1 MDDLPRAEPPR
12 FWIAFSI
19 LCITFALAFVML
31 VFNSVRADAQD
42 GSICAPADVLFR
54 QFSEVVKEKII
65 WEGTMKLEQGVLQ
78 FVLFQSESG
87 GNWTLF
93 TVQEGIACLRAK
105 GEAGTPNELG
115 KGV

>member
-1 MDDLPRAEPPR
+1 MDDLPPATTPR

-19 LCITFALAFVML
+19 LCIAFVVAYVMA
-31 VFNSVRADAQD
+31 VFTSTRVEAQEQA
-42 GSICAPADVLFR
+42 ICAPADVLFK
-54 QFSEVVKEKII
+54 QFGEVVKEKII
-65 WEGTMKLEQGVLQ
+65 WQGAMNLEQGVLE
-78 FVLFQSESG
+78 FVLFQGEK

-93 TVQEGIACLRAK
+93 VVQDGIACLRAK